1 MLRPLVSVLA
11 AAGVAAMS
19 MSPVAHAAMHAT
31 KEFEA
36 GTTRPHTIAFLPPH
50 AQLLRRKAIKVEE
63 EVEEGVVLSGHL
75 ANAVKGLFEKKG
87 YVVRMLTP
95 QEVNADS
102 GLQELVLDAD
112 RRYSEML
119 TQVRTKLPRQIAL
132 HRYQAG
138 DEMRALAS
146 RLGVDAIGFADLLMS
161 TSGGPAFFTGGTQS
175 ILSVSVIDGG
185 TATIEAYFV
194 PPVFGRSMMVNADNL
209 LSDPAAKVGEM
220 AERTLDELPP
230 AAPTARA
237 KPENDKDVVSDVES
251 LLKK

>member
-1 MLRPLVSVLA
+1 MLRPLVSVLV
-11 AAGVAAMS
+11 AAGLAAIS
-19 MSPVAHAAMHAT
+19 MSPPARAGMHAT

-87 YVVRMLTP
+87 YEVRMLTP

-119 TQVRTKLPRQIAL
+119 TQVRTKLPRQIAE

-138 DEMRALAS
+138 DEMRVLAAK
-146 RLGVDAIGFADLLMS
+146 LGVDAIGFADLMMS
-161 TSGGPAFFTGGTQS
+161 TSNGPALFTGGTQS
-175 ILSVSVIDGG
+175 ILSVSVIDGN

-194 PPVFGRSMMVNADNL
+194 PPVFGRSQMVNYDDLLADP
-209 LSDPAAKVGEM
+209 SAKVGQMVGRALE
-220 AERTLDELPP
+220 ELPP
-230 AAPTARA
+230 AAATARA
-237 KPENDKDVVSDVES
+237 KSEGEKDVVSDVES